1 MKTMKRILGFIFC
14 SFIIVVFGSSVIFSQ
29 EWTREQEEVWSVV
42 EKSWSAWRSG
52 NAMETLSSIHENYQ
66 GWSSDQPLPIDKNQ
80 ISTMYEWMAAN
91 SKIEYF
97 MLNPARIAIVK
108 DVAVVHYY
116 FTFSS
121 KYTEN
126 DETES
131 ETMSGKNTE
140 TYIKEDG
147 KWLLLGDMTIFEE
160 EVDDD
165 D

>member
-1 MKTMKRILGFIFC
+1 MKRILSFIFC
-14 SFIIVVFGSSVIFSQ
+14 SFIIVLFCSSVIYSQ
-29 EWTREQEEVWSVV
+29 EWTKEQKEVWSVV
-42 EKSWSAWRSG
+42 EKSWSAWQSG
-52 NAMETLSSIHENYQ
+52 DAMETLSSIHENYQ
-66 GWSSDQPLPIDKNQ
+66 GWSNEQPLPVNKKQ

-91 SKIEYF
+91 SKVDYF

-116 FTFSS
+116 FSFSS
-121 KYTEN
+121 KFTEN

-131 ETMSGKNTE
+131 ETVSGKNTE

-147 KWLLLGDMTIFEE
+147 KWLLLGDMTFFEE
-160 EVDDD
+160 DEDDD